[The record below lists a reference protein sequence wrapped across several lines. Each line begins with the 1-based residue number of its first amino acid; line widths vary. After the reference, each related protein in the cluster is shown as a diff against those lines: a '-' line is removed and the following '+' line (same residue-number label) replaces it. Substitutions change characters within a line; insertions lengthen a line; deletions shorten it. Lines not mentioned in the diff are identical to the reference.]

1 MQKIQSKGDTGLMM
15 AAKDP
20 KMRSI
25 GLRILQWGI
34 IILTVLCANHVQGDA
49 IINGLMDPDR
59 QPKFVEVVPEAL
71 SPTFKIRQDAKA
83 CSSTSAV
90 CNNNNKPLFIG
101 VYRINHETGLVNA
114 QGKRL
119 VTPIFA
125 YGQSAATASW
135 PGPTMEVQSNVPLAV
150 QWSNELVGVT
160 QFPFSSLK
168 NDQTVLDTTLH
179 WAYSLMGYEQYTI
192 GQNGIPVVVHLH
204 GSHSGPDLDGN
215 PEHFFT
221 PNYAIKGP
229 EWAFTTYQY
238 ENDQPAAMLWYHDH
252 ALGITRLNV
261 YAGLAGM
268 YFIRDDVDTGT
279 RTNTLGLPSG
289 EYEKAYVIQDRMF
302 KANGQLFYPAYAGE
316 PGYDDFI
323 VGEGASWDTTKPTA
337 FAEFFGDFMVVNGK
351 IWPRQ
356 KVQSRRYRIH
366 LLNGSD
372 SRFLAVSFV
381 AVKAGATSTE
391 GGQIVP
397 YTLVGADQGLLNAPI
412 PNLKRSLIEPGARID
427 IVIDFGRYFGKRII
441 VKNEGGDSPFS
452 GELPG
457 EQIYNDTDKIMAFD
471 VARRRKWFQPSCGPP
486 QWLWKR
492 PNNGGRAARVRR
504 VGLFEGRDAFGRLLP
519 MQGGERE
526 ENIVETFTWIDPT
539 TETPKL
545 GTTEEWEIY
554 NFSDDAVR
562 AARERIV
569 FWRKRVALSH
579 FDFMPRF

>member
-1 MQKIQSKGDTGLMM
+1 MDTTTSVEQKTGKNTLQRDTCSIVATKDQKMKFGLW
-15 AAKDP
+15 
-20 KMRSI
+20 
-25 GLRILQWGI
+25 ILWGI
-34 IILTVLCANHVQGDA
+34 IVLCANSVLGDA
-49 IINGLMDPDR
+49 IVDGLMDPDS
-59 QPKFVEVVPEAL
+59 QPKFVEVVPETL
-71 SPTFKIRQDAKA
+71 SPTFKIRQDA
-83 CSSTSAV
+83 CSAAG
-90 CNNNNKPLFIG
+90 KPLSIG
-101 VYRINHETGLVNA
+101 VYRINHETGLVNE
-114 QGKRL
+114 QRQRL
-119 VTPIFA
+119 VTPVFA

-135 PGPTMEVQSNVPLAV
+135 PGPTLEVRANVPLAV
-150 QWSNELVGVT
+150 QWSNELYGVT
-160 QFPFSSLK
+160 SFPFSSL
-168 NDQTVLDTTLH
+168 NDKTVLDVTLH
-179 WAYSLMGYEQYTI
+179 WAYSLMGYEQYNI
-192 GQNGIPVVVHLH
+192 GANGIPVVVHLH

-229 EWAFTTYQY
+229 EWVFATYEY

-268 YFIRDDVDTGT
+268 YFIRDKVDTGT
-279 RTNTLGLPSG
+279 RCNTLGLPTG
-289 EYEKAYVIQDRMF
+289 EYEKAYLIQDRMF
-302 KANGQLFYPAYAGE
+302 KQNGQLFYPAYAGE

-323 VGEGASWDTTKPTA
+323 LGEGVTWDTTKPTA
-337 FAEFFGDFMVVNGK
+337 FAEFFGDFMLVNGK

-391 GGQIVP
+391 GGTIVP

-457 EQIYNDTDKIMAFD
+457 EQIYNHTDKIMAFD
-471 VARRRKWFQPSCGPP
+471 VARRRKWLSQPRAPN
-486 QWLWKR
+486 WLWKR
-492 PNNGGRAARVRR
+492 HNNGGRAVKVRR

-519 MQGGERE
+519 MQGGERD

-562 AARERIV
+562 LCKSERITHTCCYP
-569 FWRKRVALSH
+569 FSH
-579 FDFMPRF
+579 WIPC